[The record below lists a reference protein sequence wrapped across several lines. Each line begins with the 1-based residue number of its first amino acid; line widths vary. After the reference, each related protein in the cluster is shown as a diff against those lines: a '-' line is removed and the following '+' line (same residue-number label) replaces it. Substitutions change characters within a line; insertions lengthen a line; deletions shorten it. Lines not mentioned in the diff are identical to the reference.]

1 MYPPAQVTNWKEA
14 PRSQMKEEYR
24 PFGRLAISIWPLK
37 EALIKWQK
45 KNPRTHLRFAMGQIV
60 KSGNYD
66 SAINS
71 TIERISILG
80 SGSSKFE
87 APTNELELISWW
99 SHSSG

>member
-1 MYPPAQVTNWKEA
+1 MAKEKSSYA
-14 PRSQMKEEYR
+14 
-24 PFGRLAISIWPLK
+24 
-37 EALIKWQK
+37 
-45 KNPRTHLRFAMGQIV
+45 LRFAMGQIV

-99 SHSSG
+99 SHASG